1 MEDQW
6 TAPEAQTP
14 PKQAPSRR
22 RGRDTRLVLTG
33 VVLALLVWFAVAN
46 FQDVTI
52 RFWLTTTSAP
62 LIVVIVISGVLGAA
76 VSGLW
81 GRRRRRRTSGGES
94 G

>member
-6 TAPEAQTP
+6 TPPEAHTP
-14 PKQAPSRR
+14 SKEAPSRR

-33 VVLALLVWFAVAN
+33 VVLALLVWFAIAN

-62 LIVVIVISGVLGAA
+62 LIVVIAISGVLGAA
-76 VSGLW
+76 VSALW
-81 GRRRRRRTSGGES
+81 ARRRRRRTSGADGS
-94 G
+94 